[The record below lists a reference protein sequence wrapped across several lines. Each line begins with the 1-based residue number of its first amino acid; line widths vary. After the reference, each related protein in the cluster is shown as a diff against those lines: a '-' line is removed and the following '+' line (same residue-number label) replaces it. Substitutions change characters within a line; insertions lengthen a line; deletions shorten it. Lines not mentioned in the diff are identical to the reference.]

1 MVPLFAFKE
10 PNMLA
15 TALYSYE
22 ITLLFCE
29 SCFDIIIEDDAEYHH
44 DKCYCHHCIEEV
56 RQ

>member
-1 MVPLFAFKE
+1 
-10 PNMLA
+10 MLA